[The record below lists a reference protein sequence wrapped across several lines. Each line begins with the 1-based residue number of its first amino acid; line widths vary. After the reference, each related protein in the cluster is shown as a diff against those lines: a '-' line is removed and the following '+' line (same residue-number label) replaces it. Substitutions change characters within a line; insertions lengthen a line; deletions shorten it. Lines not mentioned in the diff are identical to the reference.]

1 MPHPDIPHLLADLR
15 GRYAIPRKKAID
27 ALVEIGAEAVPGL
40 IDVLNGK
47 TSEAREAAVEA
58 LTRIGTPEAVAAV
71 EKYRSA

>member
-27 ALVEIGAEAVPGL
+27 ALAEIGAEAVPGL
-40 IDVLNGK
+40 IETLEGK
-47 TSEAREAAVEA
+47 NPEAREAAAEA
-58 LTRIGTPEAVAAV
+58 LTRIGTAEAAAAV